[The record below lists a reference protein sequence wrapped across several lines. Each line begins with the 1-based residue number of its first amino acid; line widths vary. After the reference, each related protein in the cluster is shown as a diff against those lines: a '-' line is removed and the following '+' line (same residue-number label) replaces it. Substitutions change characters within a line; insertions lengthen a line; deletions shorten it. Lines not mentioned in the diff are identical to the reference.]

1 MTSYEI
7 HTLVKVFK
15 KSDAT
20 YQQLRRENIAHFDH
34 QEQPKY
40 QGLVLAL
47 IFGFP
52 ENQIS

>member
-1 MTSYEI
+1 MLQKIQNSN
-7 HTLVKVFK
+7 
-15 KSDAT
+15 AT
-20 YQQLRRENIAHFDH
+20 YQQLQRENIAHFDH

-52 ENQIS
+52 EIKIL